1 MHSHNDSLRG
11 EDYHL
16 PDLLRTWWGL
26 SSDVLL
32 MKEAMMEY
40 PTYYEIDGELVT
52 EEEYLLYHEYL
63 MEAMERARDQ
73 EEDR

>member
-1 MHSHNDSLRG
+1 MNA
-11 EDYHL
+11 
-16 PDLLRTWWGL
+16 
-26 SSDVLL
+26 
-32 MKEAMMEY
+32 KEAMMESY